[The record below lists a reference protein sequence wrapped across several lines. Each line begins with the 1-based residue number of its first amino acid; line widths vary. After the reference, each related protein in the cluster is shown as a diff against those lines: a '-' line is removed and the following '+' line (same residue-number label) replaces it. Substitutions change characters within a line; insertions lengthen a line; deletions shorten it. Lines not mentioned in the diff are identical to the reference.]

1 MRQRQ
6 STESQ
11 HRRVLLLAAGGL
23 FLMALVWQHVQ
34 ATRLGYRVE
43 KARQQILTMR
53 CTNGALRMQLETAL
67 SPANLS
73 LLARTRLG
81 MSLAAPQSLRSL
93 DEPAAAASRSGLLQR
108 LLSRTR
114 RALAGTAAA

>member
-1 MRQRQ
+1 
-6 STESQ
+6 
-11 HRRVLLLAAGGL
+11 
-23 FLMALVWQHVQ
+23 LVWQHVQ

-43 KARQQILTMR
+43 KARQQILAMR
-53 CTNGALRMQLETAL
+53 CTNGALRMQLETNL
-67 SPANLS
+67 SPANLA

-93 DEPAAAASRSGLLQR
+93 DGPAAASRMGLLQR